1 MAKPATVTSDQVDEA
16 VGLYNDGVSLKEIEA
31 LTKTETNPGVNAS
44 TLYHHLKER
53 GIHPSR
59 QRKPA
64 VTAAQVAVDQRR
76 IETML
81 TAIQTSLATL
91 DARLERIE
99 SRR

>member
-1 MAKPATVTSDQVDEA
+1 MAKPATVTTEQVDLA
-16 VGLYNDGVSLKEIEA
+16 IQLYNEGVSLKEIEA
-31 LTKTETNPGVNAS
+31 ATKTAVNGGVNAS
-44 TLYHHLKER
+44 TLYHHLRER

-76 IETML
+76 IESML
-81 TAIQTSLATL
+81 TSIQTSLVTL

-99 SRR
+99 SRL